1 MSARFHSMQRKD
13 RVARRDN
20 ALRRPELRRQDDC
33 QRAPSA
39 GIVSA
44 AVKVVDIETRRL
56 IDEALARRAH

>member
-20 ALRRPELRRQDDC
+20 ALRRPELRGQDDC
-33 QRAPSA
+33 QRAPA

-44 AVKVVDIETRRL
+44 PVKVVDIEMRRL